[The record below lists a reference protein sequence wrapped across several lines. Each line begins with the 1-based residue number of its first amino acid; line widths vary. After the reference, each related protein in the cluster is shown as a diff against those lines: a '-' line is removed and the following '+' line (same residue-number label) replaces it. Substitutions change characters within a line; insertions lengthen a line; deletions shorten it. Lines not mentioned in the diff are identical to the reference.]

1 MGKQMKRKLWGKC
14 VFILCNK
21 KHAHFCGIPDI
32 LCANK
37 IQKNTFLIQIRSNI
51 CGPFYI
57 KILF

>member
-1 MGKQMKRKLWGKC
+1 MKRKLWGKC